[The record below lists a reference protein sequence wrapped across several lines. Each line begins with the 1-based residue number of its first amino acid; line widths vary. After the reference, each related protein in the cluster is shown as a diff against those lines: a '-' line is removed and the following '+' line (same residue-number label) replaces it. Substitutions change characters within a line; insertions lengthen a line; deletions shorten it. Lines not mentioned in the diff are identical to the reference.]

1 MITIDSKTNS
11 QSEHGTD
18 THHCVH
24 QYSLL
29 LGDSSLPPQ
38 IFLDNQL
45 HKQDVV
51 HRFEELA
58 QCQETLAYNSS
69 LSNE

>member
-1 MITIDSKTNS
+1 
-11 QSEHGTD
+11 
-18 THHCVH
+18 
-24 QYSLL
+24 
-29 LGDSSLPPQ
+29 
-38 IFLDNQL
+38 LDNQL

-69 LSNE
+69 LSND